1 MLEVKWKGALGQ
13 LSHVVQMYILVPFE
27 IKTRIVDVNE
37 SGNMFEFIINLY
49 SMYRCIGKNTQLH
62 KGPPSTDR
70 NKHNHYRD

>member
-1 MLEVKWKGALGQ
+1 MYSLFAAFQYKKTTKNDK
-13 LSHVVQMYILVPFE
+13 LSWRPKSV
-27 IKTRIVDVNE
+27 VDVNE